1 MYPDLSTRHDW
12 PVKKGLCFD
21 CRYCLRLAERISHG
35 VCTGSEQRKYKSE
48 RGTAGMAAG
57 SEEKWKE
64 VYEAVKVQFEL
75 TDLLPEQQEAIKAFF
90 KGRNVFV
97 NLPTGFGKSLIF

>member
-12 PVKKGLCFD
+12 PVKRGLCFD
-21 CRYCLRLAERISHG
+21 CRYRLRLAERISHG

-48 RGTAGMAAG
+48 RGTAEMAAG
-57 SEEKWKE
+57 REEKCKE
-64 VYEAVKVQFEL
+64 GYEAVKVQFEL

-97 NLPTGFGKSLIF
+97 NLPTNFGKSLIF